1 MEELIN
7 LRKELH
13 QNPELSG
20 FEKETA
26 VRIQLFLSQ
35 YTPTKLYT
43 NIGGNGIIAIYKGKE
58 KGKTVLLRCELD
70 ALPIQEINSFE
81 HQSKVENVSHKCG
94 HDGHMAIIC
103 GVAKKI
109 FENPLEKGNVIL
121 LFQPSEENGKG
132 SEAVLKDDFFKTTQ
146 PDFVFALHNL
156 PGYPKNQIIV
166 KEGTF
171 TCAVNSI
178 IIKLHGKTSHAGE
191 PEKGN
196 NPAVAISEIIT
207 VFLKKNQPNILEEN
221 YCVIT
226 PIYIEMGE
234 KAYGVSAGY
243 GEVHFTFRSNQ
254 NKLMQQIENDLEE
267 IAITIAKKQNLT
279 PEISWTENFKAN
291 ENDKVAVEFIRNAA
305 RKENLSIFEKD
316 VPFSFGED
324 FGLFTQHFDGAIF
337 GIGSGENIPS
347 LHNPD
352 YDFPDEIIKSGVSVF
367 YSLIKEILDA

>member
-1 MEELIN
+1 MEELIS
-7 LRKELH
+7 LRRELH

-26 VRIQLFLSQ
+26 VRIQNYLSQ
-35 YTPTKLYT
+35 YPPTKLLT
-43 NIGGNGIIAIYKGKE
+43 NIGGNGILVIYEGKE
-58 KGKTVLLRCELD
+58 KGKTILLRCELD
-70 ALPIQEINSFE
+70 ALPIHEINSFE
-81 HQSKVENVSHKCG
+81 HKSKVENVSHKCG
-94 HDGHMAIIC
+94 HDGHMAIFC

-109 FENPLEKGNVIL
+109 FENPLEKGNVVL

-132 SEAVLKDDFFKTTQ
+132 AQAVFDDENFKLIQ

-156 PGYPKNQIIV
+156 PGYPKNQIVV

-191 PEKGN
+191 PENGN
-196 NPAVAISEIIT
+196 NPALAISEIIAA
-207 VFLKKNQPNILEEN
+207 FLKKKQTNILEKN

-243 GEVHFTFRSNQ
+243 GEVHFTFRSNK
-254 NKLMQQIENDLEE
+254 NKLMQQIENELEE
-267 IAITIAKKQNLT
+267 IAITIASQYNLKT
-279 PEISWTENFKAN
+279 EISWTENFKAN
-291 ENDKVAVEFIRNAA
+291 ENDKVAVDFIRNAA
-305 RKENLSIFEKD
+305 KKAELKILEKE

-324 FGLFTQHFDGAIF
+324 FGLFTQHYKGAMF
-337 GIGSGENIPS
+337 GLGSGKNAPA

-352 YDFPDEIIKSGVSVF
+352 YDFPDEIIISGVSIF
-367 YSLIKEILDA
+367 TSLIKEVLDA

>member
-1 MEELIN
+1 MCSRSAEPSESYPGKGKGK
-7 LRKELH
+7 R
-13 QNPELSG
+13 
-20 FEKETA
+20 
-26 VRIQLFLSQ
+26 
-35 YTPTKLYT
+35 
-43 NIGGNGIIAIYKGKE
+43 KGKE

-81 HQSKVENVSHKCG
+81 HQSKLENVSHKCG

-267 IAITIAKKQNLT
+267 IAITIAKQQTLT

-291 ENDKVAVEFIRNAA
+291 ENDKVAVEFIRKAA

-337 GIGSGENIPS
+337 GLGSGENIPS

-352 YDFPDEIIKSGVSVF
+352 YDFPDELIPTGTQLFHQIIKEVTN
-367 YSLIKEILDA
+367 A